1 MSAGIRVGC
10 LGSSGTG
17 KSTIAHWI
25 AESYGLAMNPVGS
38 RSVARAMGFASPY
51 DVDTAGRRIE
61 FQRTLQ
67 AEKIRWELD
76 HEDFVTD
83 RTTLDELAYTWPH
96 ATELARSPE
105 YYDAAV
111 GHVSRYGLII
121 YCPLEAF
128 CSLAGDPDRRDDL
141 RYQHLFDAHVSGLL
155 DKCADV
161 VPVLTLADPGLDA
174 RKNLVC
180 DVMRE
185 LFGVH
190 PIAKVEVA

>member
-1 MSAGIRVGC
+1 MSGIRVAAIGA
-10 LGSSGTG
+10 SGTG
-17 KSTIAHWI
+17 KSTIARWI
-25 AESYGLAMNPVGS
+25 AESYGLTMNPVGS
-38 RSVARAMGFASPY
+38 RSVAREMGFASPY
-51 DVDTAGRRIE
+51 DVDAAGRRIE
-61 FQRTLQ
+61 FQRRLQ

-111 GHVSRYGLII
+111 GHVGRYGLII
-121 YCPLEAF
+121 YCPIEAF

-141 RYQHLFDAHVSGLL
+141 RYQELFDAQVSGMV
-155 DKCADV
+155 DKFTEGV
-161 VPVLTLADPGLDA
+161 NVLTLCDSSLEL
-174 RKNLVC
+174 RKKLVV

-190 PIAKVEVA
+190 PMAKAEVA